1 MIRSASI
8 RVSVTITSTKSQKM
22 IRVLKAS
29 RQPCS
34 ALDGVGT
41 SVVVIISFMYIDVG
55 RQPDRKTYMKYPQSN
70 ESGRTN
76 QHLYPPEM
84 AGYS

>member
-1 MIRSASI
+1 MYQKFMLLSTRESKSSQCCRAFMIRSASI

-41 SVVVIISFMYIDVG
+41 SVVVALSFMG
-55 RQPDRKTYMKYPQSN
+55 GKTRS
-70 ESGRTN
+70 
-76 QHLYPPEM
+76 
-84 AGYS
+84 